1 MKISRYIFFATI
13 IITFLTACHS
23 RKNGTPQ
30 EHETQNS
37 NQQEVKNTQDEN
49 SLQINFT
56 MNDIEGKTI
65 SVKDEFTKHTITVI
79 DFWASWCGPCRQEM
93 PNLVKTYKKYKD
105 KGLGIIGVSLDED
118 EEQWKNAIKEMNMS
132 WLQLSDLQGW
142 DNSAAQMYGIQSIP
156 FTIIVDNNGSVINA
170 GLRGI
175 DLENFIHNYLND
187 QKINRHFD
195 TLMIR

>member
-13 IITFLTACHS
+13 IIMFLTACHS

-30 EHETQNS
+30 EHEAQNS

-49 SLQINFT
+49 SLQISFT

-65 SVKDEFTKHTITVI
+65 SVKDEFTKHTITII

-118 EEQWKNAIKEMNMS
+118 EEQWKNAIKEMDMS

-142 DNSAAQMYGIQSIP
+142 NNSAAQMYGIQSIP
-156 FTIIVDNNGSVINA
+156 FTIIVDKNGSVINA
-170 GLRGI
+170 GLRGS
-175 DLENFIHNYLND
+175 DLESFIQNYING
-187 QKINRHFD
+187 QKI
-195 TLMIR
+195 